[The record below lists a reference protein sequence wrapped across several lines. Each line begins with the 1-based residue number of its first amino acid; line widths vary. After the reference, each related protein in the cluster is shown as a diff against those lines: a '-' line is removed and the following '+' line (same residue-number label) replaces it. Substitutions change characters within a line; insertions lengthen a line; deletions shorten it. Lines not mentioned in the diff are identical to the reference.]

1 MGFEKVSWGESV
13 RAQFLSFFSLP
24 RRKEAKGVANK
35 IWLKNSRAA
44 RNEINSLRSDRIS
57 FCPRFT
63 RFFYAIFYKAAKPV
77 SALIFR
83 RQSAGEFEVARNL
96 FQSRNLPGFLQS
108 KAEQKVLNSFPLSRL
123 P

>member
-63 RFFYAIFYKAAKPV
+63 RFFYAIFYKARMPV
-77 SALIFR
+77 RALFSARNQRANLKR
-83 RQSAGEFEVARNL
+83 RQIF
-96 FQSRNLPGFLQS
+96 F
-108 KAEQKVLNSFPLSRL
+108 KAKSS
-123 P
+123 